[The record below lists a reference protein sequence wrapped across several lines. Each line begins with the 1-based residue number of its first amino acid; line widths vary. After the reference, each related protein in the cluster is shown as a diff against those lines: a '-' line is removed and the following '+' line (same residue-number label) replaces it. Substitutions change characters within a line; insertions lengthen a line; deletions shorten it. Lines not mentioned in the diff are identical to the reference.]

1 VITLA
6 YPSVRIECYGLD
18 NPGFEFQQRQ
28 KIALLQI
35 TPTSSGAHLPYLS
48 MDYGDLPRMMIP
60 GGRDWPLKSIN
71 CRGWE

>member
-28 KIALLQI
+28 KIALLEI
-35 TPTSSGAHLPYLS
+35 IPTSSSAHLPYLS
-48 MDYGDLPRMMIP
+48 MDNGDLLGMMLP
-60 GGRDWPLKSIN
+60 GERDWPLMSIN